1 MVAGRSACLALALV
15 AAAATGLP
23 QAAAVQSVDASTS
36 PARAASAGA
45 TPDAL
50 ARSAASGPSL
60 SRSDTAR
67 RGVVPDSY
75 IVTLRSGDPGSVAG
89 EHSRAQKAGVTHVF
103 RKAVRGYSA
112 RMTPAAAARIAADSR
127 VASVVPD
134 HYVQVTAQDLPPGID
149 RIEADAS
156 SAGSGSGGGSVDVD
170 VAIIDTGIDRKHRD
184 LNVVGGVNCVP
195 GGLPPN
201 DLHGHGTHVS
211 GIVAAKD
218 NRVGVVGVAP
228 GARLW
233 AVRVLDSQGS
243 GTWSSIMC
251 GVDWV
256 TEHADTIEVANM
268 SLGGPG
274 TEGSCTDG
282 GLREAICKSV
292 AAGVTYVVAAGNDAV
307 DAASFVP
314 ATYPEVITVSAIAD
328 FDGIPGGKGAP
339 ACAVGNDDE
348 FASFSNFGADVDLAA
363 PGVCV
368 LSTWRGGGYATVSGT
383 SMASPHVAGA
393 AALYRA
399 AHPDATPADVKAALV
414 SAGSHDWTGDPDDVQ
429 EPLVNVGGF

>member
-1 MVAGRSACLALALV
+1 
-15 AAAATGLP
+15 
-23 QAAAVQSVDASTS
+23 
-36 PARAASAGA
+36 
-45 TPDAL
+45 
-50 ARSAASGPSL
+50 
-60 SRSDTAR
+60 
-67 RGVVPDSY
+67 
-75 IVTLRSGDPGSVAG
+75 
-89 EHSRAQKAGVTHVF
+89 
-103 RKAVRGYSA
+103 
-112 RMTPAAAARIAADSR
+112 MTPAAAARIAADSR

-218 NRVGVVGVAP
+218 NRLGVVGVAP

-292 AAGVTYVVAAGNDAV
+292 AAGVTYVVAA
-307 DAASFVP
+307 
-314 ATYPEVITVSAIAD
+314 
-328 FDGIPGGKGAP
+328 
-339 ACAVGNDDE
+339 
-348 FASFSNFGADVDLAA
+348 
-363 PGVCV
+363 
-368 LSTWRGGGYATVSGT
+368 R
-383 SMASPHVAGA
+383 
-393 AALYRA
+393 
-399 AHPDATPADVKAALV
+399 
-414 SAGSHDWTGDPDDVQ
+414 Q
-429 EPLVNVGGF
+429 

>member
-1 MVAGRSACLALALV
+1 MGFKRRSLTSLL
-15 AAAATGLP
+15 L
-23 QAAAVQSVDASTS
+23 ASTMGVTV
-36 PARAASAGA
+36 ALTGWAGWAASAA
-45 TPDAL
+45 TPATTSAGYANAAGSFIITLRPGVDPGTAAGDL
-50 ARSAASGPSL
+50 ARSKGAAVGHVYRHALRGFSARLTPAALKAVSNDPRVATVVPDGQVRITAQTVPAGIARIGGTESSAASGDG
-60 SRSDTAR
+60 R
-67 RGVVPDSY
+67 
-75 IVTLRSGDPGSVAG
+75 
-89 EHSRAQKAGVTHVF
+89 
-103 RKAVRGYSA
+103 
-112 RMTPAAAARIAADSR
+112 
-127 VASVVPD
+127 
-134 HYVQVTAQDLPPGID
+134 
-149 RIEADAS
+149 
-156 SAGSGSGGGSVDVD
+156 GSVDVD
-170 VAIIDTGIDRKHRD
+170 IAVIDTGIDAKHRD